1 MSECSGQKEI
11 NIGKNVTECFLV
23 SNKTQYLHKDGWKRL
38 LVETESLDIVAIE
51 NRVLLKVLKF
61 FTCNVGRNIWGEFIS

>member
-51 NRVLLKVLKF
+51 NRVLLKVATEVLHVQCWQKYL
-61 FTCNVGRNIWGEFIS
+61 G